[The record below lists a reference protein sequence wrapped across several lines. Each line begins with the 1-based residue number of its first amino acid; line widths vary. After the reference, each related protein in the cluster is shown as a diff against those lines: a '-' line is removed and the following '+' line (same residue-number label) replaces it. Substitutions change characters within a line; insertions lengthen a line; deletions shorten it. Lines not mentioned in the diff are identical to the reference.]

1 MQTFQPPQDSLEK
14 LRAVLGEQDDI
25 DLAVLIG
32 SQSTGEAT
40 AASDWDIAVRLR
52 PSGTFFQDLGRM
64 ETVRRLCAAAL
75 GVPDT
80 RIDLID
86 LRMARLAIRAV
97 AAEEGIPVKGDETL
111 NWSHFLRRT
120 WRELEEYYFMK
131 EPEIDAARRDR

>member
-1 MQTFQPPQDSLEK
+1 MQTFQPPHDSLEK
-14 LRAVLGEQDDI
+14 LHAVLGEQDDI

-80 RIDLID
+80 QIDLID
-86 LRMARLAIRAV
+86 LKMARLAIRAV
-97 AAEEGIPVKGDETL
+97 VAEEGIPVKGDETL

-131 EPEIDAARRDR
+131 EPEIDAAR